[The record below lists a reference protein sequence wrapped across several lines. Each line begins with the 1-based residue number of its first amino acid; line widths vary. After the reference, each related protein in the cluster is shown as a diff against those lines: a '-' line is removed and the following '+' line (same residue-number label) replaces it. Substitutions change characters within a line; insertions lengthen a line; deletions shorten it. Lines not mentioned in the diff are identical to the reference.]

1 MSFSTK
7 NINDFWNKLNK
18 NSPPKFVKKVS
29 VIDFEILKKN
39 CREKK
44 FFIKSIKECILV
56 RHL

>member
-7 NINDFWNKLNK
+7 NINDFWNKIELK

-44 FFIKSIKECILV
+44 NFL
-56 RHL
+56 